1 MMILHI
7 LHVVG
12 NILWLGGGA
21 ACAFA
26 MLLLASESREIRVAA
41 AKALRKITLM
51 IVTPGM
57 LIGAGAGLSM
67 LLMHWSDMYARQP
80 WMHMKLTVGLVAIA
94 VSGVLTGRLRKAAAN
109 GDEVSPGAMKLV
121 AAVLLLSAVAGAALV
136 FLRPLAR

>member
-1 MMILHI
+1 MLIARI

-26 MLLLASESREIRVAA
+26 MVMMASESKDARAA
-41 AKALRKITLM
+41 AARALRKITFY

-57 LIGAGAGLSM
+57 LLGLAGGLTI
-67 LLMHWSDMYARQP
+67 LLSNWSDLYAKQP

-94 VSGVLTGRLRKAAAN
+94 FSGVLTDRLRRAAN
-109 GDEVSPGAMKLV
+109 GDDAPVSGAMKL
-121 AAVLLLSAVAGAALV
+121 AGAVLLLSAVLGAALV

>member
-1 MMILHI
+1 MLILRI

-26 MLLLASESREIRVAA
+26 MLLLLSESKEVKSAA
-41 AKALRKITLM
+41 AKALRKITVA

-57 LIGAGAGLSM
+57 LVGAGAGLIM
-67 LLMHWSDMYARQP
+67 LLMNWSDLYAKQP
-80 WMHMKLTVGLVAIA
+80 WMHMKLTVGLIAIA
-94 VSGVLTGRLRKAAAN
+94 FSGVLTGRLRKAASN

-121 AAVLLLSAVAGAALV
+121 GAVLLLSAVAGAALV

>member
-1 MMILHI
+1 MLIARI

-26 MLLLASESREIRVAA
+26 MVLMASGTKEVRLAA
-41 AKALRKITLM
+41 AKALRTITVY

-57 LIGAGAGLSM
+57 LLGLAGGLTI
-67 LLMHWSDMYARQP
+67 LLSSWSDLYAKQP
-80 WMHMKLTVGLVAIA
+80 WMHMKLTVGLIAIA
-94 VSGVLTGRLRKAAAN
+94 FSGVLTGRLRRAAN
-109 GDEVSPGAMKLV
+109 GDDGPVGGLKLV
-121 AAVLLLSAVAGAALV
+121 AAVLVLSAILGAALV

>member
-1 MMILHI
+1 MLIARI

-26 MLLLASESREIRVAA
+26 MVLLASESKDVKAAA
-41 AKALRKITLM
+41 AKALRKITVY

-57 LIGAGAGLSM
+57 LLGFAGGLAM
-67 LLMHWSDMYARQP
+67 LLPNWSDLYAKQP

-94 VSGVLTGRLRKAAAN
+94 FSGVLTGRLRRAADGVEAKA
-109 GDEVSPGAMKLV
+109 GALKLV
-121 AAVLLLSAVAGAALV
+121 GAVLLLSALANAVFV